1 MTTAVSS
8 PIRDQRIEGPQTID
22 DVEAELKLLYQS
34 QSSRLLLPVNLQKAY
49 VGGQAALIQLI
60 VTWARRNQ
68 KPVLL
73 THAATPD
80 DANQQLDT
88 LAGRPFGFVA
98 LALAEDVVPRTVEA
112 SFRSLAKS
120 KVDDEIRKIWLGPD
134 GNRRPTRQSPLFG
147 VDEVPGI
154 PGHGSRVFIATVDG
168 HPKESIPQCYFSN
181 GTLRQRDDFVAIAK
195 MSIIRAAKLRRDTPV
210 SPDLYDEV
218 GAIFHEL
225 FKNTDEWAVRDI
237 DGMRFRRSVRGLIF
251 EHHSLPNE
259 ASLLDACGKNG
270 PMVEFIARLSKES
283 NDRVRFLEISVFD
296 SGCGLAK
303 RWLHEK
309 SPDINLDDIN
319 LNLSVEFNACLEC
332 LRRHRTTSQA
342 IHKGIGLDEVLTTL
356 AKLRAFLRIRT
367 GRLSLYRDFLT
378 SPANESGESTD
389 SELFDWRTQTK
400 ELTEFPRAEGVLYTM
415 LIPISF

>member
-1 MTTAVSS
+1 MTTAVLP

-22 DVEAELKLLYQS
+22 GVEAELKSLYQS
-34 QSSRLLLPVNLQKAY
+34 QSCRLLLPVNLQKAY

-73 THAATPD
+73 THAATAD

-134 GNRRPTRQSPLFG
+134 GNRRSTRQSPLFG

-154 PGHGSRVFIATVDG
+154 PGHGSRVFIATVDE

-181 GTLRQRDDFVAIAK
+181 GTLRQRDDFVAIAR
-195 MSIIRAAKLRRDTPV
+195 MSIDRAAKLRRDNPV
-210 SPDLYDEV
+210 SPELYDEV
-218 GAIFHEL
+218 GTIFHEL
-225 FKNTDEWAVRDI
+225 FRNTHEWARSDVE
-237 DGMRFRRSVRGLIF
+237 GMRFPRSVRGLIF
-251 EHHSLPNE
+251 EHHSLPKD
-259 ASLLDACGKNG
+259 AGLLQACGKSG
-270 PMVEFIARLSKES
+270 PLVDFIAHLSDES
-283 NDRVRFLEISVFD
+283 NERVRFLELSVFD
-296 SGCGLAK
+296 SGSGLAK
-303 RWLHEK
+303 RWLH
-309 SPDINLDDIN
+309 STAPDVNLEDVE
-319 LNLSVEFNACLEC
+319 LSTEFNACLEC
-332 LRRHRTTSQA
+332 MRKHRTTSQA
-342 IHKGIGLDEVLTTL
+342 THKGIGLDEVLTTL

-378 SPANESGESTD
+378 SPADGSGESAD
-389 SELFDWRTQTK
+389 SELLDWRTQTK

>member
-1 MTTAVSS
+1 METAVLP

-22 DVEAELKLLYQS
+22 DVEAELKSIYQS

-73 THAATPD
+73 THAATAD

-88 LAGRPFGFVA
+88 MAGRPFGFVA
-98 LALAEDVVPRTVEA
+98 LALAEDVVPRNVET

-134 GNRRPTRQSPLFG
+134 GNRRSTRQSPLFS

-154 PGHGSRVFIATVDG
+154 PGQGSRVFIATVDG

-181 GTLRQRDDFVAIAK
+181 GTLRQRDDFIAIAK
-195 MSIIRAAKLRRDTPV
+195 MSIDRAAKLRRDTPV
-210 SPDLYDEV
+210 SRDLYEEV

-237 DGMRFRRSVRGLIF
+237 DGMRFQRSVRGLII
-251 EHHSLPNE
+251 EHHSLPKDAGCLE
-259 ASLLDACGKNG
+259 ACGKSG
-270 PMVEFIARLSKES
+270 PLVDFIARLSKES
-283 NDRVRFLEISVFD
+283 NERVRFLEISVFD

-303 RWLHEK
+303 RWLHETV
-309 SPDINLDDIN
+309 SDVNFDDIS
-319 LNLSVEFNACLEC
+319 LSVEFNACLEC

-342 IHKGIGLDEVLTTL
+342 IHKGIGLDEVMTTL

-367 GRLSLYRDFLT
+367 GRLSLYRDFHT
-378 SPANESGESTD
+378 SPADGSGENAD
-389 SELFDWRTQTK
+389 SELLDWRTQTN